1 MLFNQNLGNVVF
13 FSIKLKKH
21 DSKLYTNKRVGGSNK
36 KNKVI
41 LKKIKLRI
49 VNTRS

>member
-1 MLFNQNLGNVVF
+1 MLFNQNLGNV
-13 FSIKLKKH
+13 FSIKLKNMTLNYIQTKEW
-21 DSKLYTNKRVGGSNK
+21 GGLT